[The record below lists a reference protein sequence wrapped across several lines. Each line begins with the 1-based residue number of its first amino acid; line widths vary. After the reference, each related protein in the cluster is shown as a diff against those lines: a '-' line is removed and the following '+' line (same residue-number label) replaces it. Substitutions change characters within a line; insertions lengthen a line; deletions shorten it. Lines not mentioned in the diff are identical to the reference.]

1 MNDHQIADWI
11 ASLASS
17 VTEIGIS
24 CIDMIVDQSGGQF
37 PLIPALKS
45 FSSEMDWC
53 SLFQGLPEEV
63 VTDKAPI
70 LIRIDL
76 THAVQRQWMSEIMM
90 RLGRKPVLLV
100 LCSSWSFDRLSQHLI
115 QCVDAAYAGK
125 GGILRFYDPRIFPVL
140 FSHVLDKEQQQQ
152 FFRPVLFWSWLDRD
166 GAPHVIWSE
175 GHAEPVDETVQKID
189 LTDEQ
194 LEHLSC
200 VSDAH
205 ILMLKLSNQD
215 EYSAFSRE
223 QLFDSCYALMVEAS
237 GKDILLDGDR
247 ESFVLKHLKSR
258 LLSLKSVEDE
268 KTTIEAGSFMPAI
281 GRL

>member
-17 VTEIGIS
+17 VTETGIS
-24 CIDMIVDQSGGQF
+24 CIDMIVDQSGGKF

-53 SLFQGLPEEV
+53 SLFQGLPEEI

-76 THAVQRQWMSEIMM
+76 TQPVQRQWMNEIMM
-90 RLGRKPVLLV
+90 RLGGKPMLLI
-100 LCSSWSFDRLSQHLI
+100 LCSSWSFDRLSQYLI
-115 QCVDAAYAGK
+115 QCVDAAYAEK

-152 FFRPVLFWSWLDRD
+152 FFRPALFWSWLDRD
-166 GAPHVIWSE
+166 GAPHVIWRE
-175 GHAEPVDETVQKID
+175 GHAGPVDETFQKID

-194 LEHLSC
+194 LEHLLC

-205 ILMLKLSNQD
+205 VLMLQLNNKV
-215 EYSAFSRE
+215 EYSEFSRE
-223 QLFDSCYALMVEAS
+223 QLFNNCYALMIETS
-237 GKDILLDGDR
+237 GEDILLDDDR
-247 ESFVLKHLKSR
+247 ESFVLKHLKAR
-258 LLSLKSVEDE
+258 LSS
-268 KTTIEAGSFMPAI
+268 
-281 GRL
+281 